1 MRIRKK
7 SFVCLESGMPMEN
20 SAAGRECAPC
30 PPPLLELR
38 EVSRVFEVR
47 HGLLNVVT
55 SEVLAVNRISLVLR
69 RGETL
74 GLVGESGCGKST
86 LGRLVVRL
94 LPPTRGDVLLEGRS
108 LFAKGG
114 AGRDRNFAASLP
126 GRLQMIFQDPFS
138 SLNPRLPA
146 GVSVAEPLRARGVPA
161 AGRRRQ
167 TLDML
172 DMVGLAPEFA
182 GRFPHEFSGG
192 QRQRLAIARA
202 LITRPDLVVCDEAVS
217 ALDASIRA
225 QVLNLLMDMRER
237 FRLTYI
243 FVSHDLDVVGHMSDR
258 VAVMYLGCVVEL
270 AARDDLFAR
279 PAHPYTAALLASAP
293 CRDVLQRGQRVLLR
307 GEMPSPLQVPAG
319 CPFHPRC
326 EKRMERCRHETPS
339 LARLDTEHEVRCH
352 LYA

>member
-1 MRIRKK
+1 M
-7 SFVCLESGMPMEN
+7 LMDAP
-20 SAAGRECAPC
+20 APAPC
-30 PPPLLELR
+30 RPPLLELR
-38 EVSRVFEVR
+38 EVGRVFSIR
-47 HGLLNVVT
+47 HGLLGAVT
-55 SEVLAVNRISLVLR
+55 AEVRAVSEVSLSLR

-94 LPPTRGDVLLEGRS
+94 LTPTRGEILLEGRS
-108 LFAKGG
+108 LFN
-114 AGRDRNFAASLP
+114 RREERQDPDFAASLP

-138 SLNPRLPA
+138 SLNPRLPV
-146 GVSVAEPLRARGVPA
+146 GISVAEPLRARGVPGA
-161 AGRRRQ
+161 ERRQQ

-172 DMVGLAPEFA
+172 DLVGLAPEFS

-202 LITRPDLVVCDEAVS
+202 LVTRPDLVVCDEAVS

-258 VAVMYLGCVVEL
+258 VAVMYLGCVVEMAL
-270 AARDDLFAR
+270 RDELFAR
-279 PAHPYTAALLASAP
+279 AAHPYTAALLASAP
-293 CRDVLQRGQRVLLR
+293 RREVGTRGQRTLLR
-307 GEMPSPLQVPAG
+307 GEMPSPLQPPAG

-326 EKRMERCRHETPS
+326 ERRMECCRHEAQP
-339 LARLDTEHEVRCH
+339 LVRLEAEHEVRCH
-352 LYA
+352 LYG